1 MSLMLTGQQLTGA
14 LTAETSGSMGIIII
28 CAIAGVVIGLVLAV
42 IFVRR
47 RCHTLVQP
55 DEKGAAAS
63 TVTAE
68 WAVEMASSTVTA
80 EWAVELASS
89 TVTAEWAV
97 EMASSTVT
105 AEWAVEMATPE
116 PKLAVATEVEHS
128 KLEDASG
135 GGTSARTSST
145 GGHVPR
151 LETELRPSTC
161 KLPPTSQADKDKEVC
176 DIALTI

>member
-1 MSLMLTGQQLTGA
+1 MSLMLTGQLTGA
-14 LTAETSGSMGIIII
+14 LTAETSGSVGIIIV
-28 CAIAGVVIGLVLAV
+28 AIAGVGISLVLAL

-47 RCHTLVQP
+47 KNVTLQAPKGSQAAEP

-68 WAVEMASSTVTA
+68 WAVEMATS
-80 EWAVELASS
+80 
-89 TVTAEWAV
+89 
-97 EMASSTVT
+97 
-105 AEWAVEMATPE
+105 E
-116 PKLAVATEVEHS
+116 PKFAAATEAEHS

-135 GGTSARTSST
+135 GATSARTSST
-145 GGHVPR
+145 AGHVPC

-161 KLPPTSQADKDKEVC
+161 KLPPTSQADKDVGIC

>member
-1 MSLMLTGQQLTGA
+1 MLTGQLTGA
-14 LTAETSGSMGIIII
+14 LTAETSGSVGIIIG
-28 CAIAGVVIGLVLAV
+28 AIAGVGISLVLAL

-47 RCHTLVQP
+47 KNVTLQAPKGSQAAEP
-55 DEKGAAAS
+55 DEKGAD
-63 TVTAE
+63 
-68 WAVEMASSTVTA
+68 
-80 EWAVELASS
+80 
-89 TVTAEWAV
+89 VTAEWAV

-151 LETELRPSTC
+151 LENHYL
-161 KLPPTSQADKDKEVC
+161 
-176 DIALTI
+176 

>member
-1 MSLMLTGQQLTGA
+1 MLTGQQLTGA

-68 WAVEMASSTVTA
+68 WAVEMA
-80 EWAVELASS
+80 
-89 TVTAEWAV
+89 
-97 EMASSTVT
+97 
-105 AEWAVEMATPE
+105 TPK
-116 PKLAVATEVEHS
+116 PKLAAATEAEHS

-135 GGTSARTSST
+135 GATSARTSST
-145 GGHVPR
+145 GGHVPS

>member
-1 MSLMLTGQQLTGA
+1 MSLILTGQQLTGA

-80 EWAVELASS
+80 EWAVE
-89 TVTAEWAV
+89 
-97 EMASSTVT
+97 
-105 AEWAVEMATPE
+105 MATSE
-116 PKLAVATEVEHS
+116 PKFAAATEAEHS

-135 GGTSARTSST
+135 GATSARTSST
-145 GGHVPR
+145 GGHVPS

-161 KLPPTSQADKDKEVC
+161 KLPPTSQADKDVGIC

>member
-1 MSLMLTGQQLTGA
+1 MLTGQQLTGA

-47 RCHTLVQP
+47 RCHPNDKRRKNVTLQAPKGSQAQP
-55 DEKGAAAS
+55 DEEGAAAS

-80 EWAVELASS
+80 EWAVE
-89 TVTAEWAV
+89 
-97 EMASSTVT
+97 
-105 AEWAVEMATPE
+105 MATSE
-116 PKLAVATEVEHS
+116 PKLAAATEAEHS
-128 KLEDASG
+128 KLEHASG
-135 GGTSARTSST
+135 GATSARTSST
-145 GGHVPR
+145 GGHVPC

>member
-68 WAVEMASSTVTA
+68 WAVEMATS
-80 EWAVELASS
+80 
-89 TVTAEWAV
+89 
-97 EMASSTVT
+97 
-105 AEWAVEMATPE
+105 E
-116 PKLAVATEVEHS
+116 PKFAAATEAEHS

-135 GGTSARTSST
+135 GATSARTSST
-145 GGHVPR
+145 GGHVPC

-161 KLPPTSQADKDKEVC
+161 KLPPTSQADKDVGIC